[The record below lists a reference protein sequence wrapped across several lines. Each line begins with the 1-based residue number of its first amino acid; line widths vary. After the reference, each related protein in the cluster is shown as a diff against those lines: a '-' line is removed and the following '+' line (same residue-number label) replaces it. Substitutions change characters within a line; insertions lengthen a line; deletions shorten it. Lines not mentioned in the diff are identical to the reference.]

1 MRTSLSAPPAFS
13 MPRLALL
20 YSGRVHPFRN
30 FLPLLITTLILGA
43 GCSGSELLT
52 RDDYAD
58 SHYALAEGDVE
69 EALKRYPSGEEGAF
83 ITTMERAYLH
93 LLRGEP
99 DIDALRY
106 YADLIEDRFRVVVSR
121 EVKSL
126 FYVDTPEGYYASE
139 HEVIWLHMLLSW
151 GYSLRRQYEKGCVE
165 ARQASHLLTARW
177 SEEGHFDDPTL
188 RAILGVLWAWCGSW
202 EDAAVDF
209 RVAAELD
216 PALTWAREL
225 SQRETPPRNL
235 FLVLGGV
242 GPTPYWDA
250 DLQLNPMRGLRNL
263 GFEMQGQRND
273 LSIGL
278 GTGAA
283 PLHLTPG
290 AAPWYLRHL
299 VRDNAI
305 QELIGDS
312 QYGAESVYEVGRYTV
327 QQGAAI
333 AVWTVITLGGVVL
346 GAGIIYIAIQAGG
359 DSSGDLA
366 GVGVG
371 IMLAGYGMG
380 KAVYN
385 DMTRGSGRRLEQ
397 RTDPSYYYRF
407 VRFLPEYAWIGWS
420 DERLGDEVDM
430 ALGTPPYRDKK
441 VPLHSVGGT
450 VNKVFLGHLPDNEKL
465 LRE

>member
-1 MRTSLSAPPAFS
+1 
-13 MPRLALL
+13 
-20 YSGRVHPFRN
+20 
-30 FLPLLITTLILGA
+30 
-43 GCSGSELLT
+43 
-52 RDDYAD
+52 
-58 SHYALAEGDVE
+58 VE
-69 EALKRYPSGEEGAF
+69 EALGRFPRGEEDAF
-83 ITTMERAYLH
+83 ITTMEKAYLN
-93 LLRGEP
+93 LLRGNP

-106 YADLIEDRFRVVVSR
+106 YADLIEERFRVVVSR

-139 HEVIWLHMLLSW
+139 HEVIWMHMLLSW

-188 RAILGVLWAWCGSW
+188 RLILGVLWAWCGSW

-235 FLVLGGV
+235 FLVLGGA
-242 GPTPYWDA
+242 GPEPYWDA

-273 LSIGL
+273 LSVYPGDKKME
-278 GTGAA
+278 
-283 PLHLTPG
+283 LHLTPG

-312 QYGAESVYEVGRYTV
+312 QYGMESVYEVGRYSV

-346 GAGIIYIAIQAGG
+346 GLPIMYVALETGSDELGY
-359 DSSGDLA
+359 
-366 GVGVG
+366 VGLG
-371 IMLAGYGMG
+371 IMFAAFGLG
-380 KAVYN
+380 KSVYN
-385 DMTRGSGRRLEQ
+385 DMTEGSGRRLEQ
-397 RTDPSYYYRF
+397 QTNPSYHYRF

-420 DERLGDEVDM
+420 NQRLADQVPM
-430 ALGTPPYRDKK
+430 ALAAPPYREKK
-441 VPLHSVGGT
+441 VPLHSVGGPGA
-450 VNKVFLGHLPDNEKL
+450 KIFLGYLPDTE
-465 LRE
+465 

>member
-1 MRTSLSAPPAFS
+1 MTRSVLPFPGFFS
-13 MPRLALL
+13 
-20 YSGRVHPFRN
+20 PFRTL
-30 FLPLLITTLILGA
+30 LPLLIAAVFLGA
-43 GCSGSELLT
+43 GCSNPSGLLT

-58 SHYALAEGDVE
+58 SQYALSQGDVE
-69 EALKRYPSGEEGAF
+69 EALKRFPPGEEDAF
-83 ITTMERAYLH
+83 ITTMEQAYLN
-93 LLRGEP
+93 LLRGIP
-99 DIDALRY
+99 AIDDLRY
-106 YADLIEDRFRVVVSR
+106 YADLIEERFRVVVSR

-139 HEVIWLHMLLSW
+139 HEVIWMHMLLSW

-188 RAILGVLWAWCGSW
+188 RLILGVLWAWCGSW

-225 SQRETPPRNL
+225 SRRETPPRNL
-235 FLVLGGV
+235 FLVLGGT
-242 GPTPYWDA
+242 GPDPYWDA

-263 GFEMQGQRND
+263 GFDMSGARSD
-273 LSIGL
+273 LSVFPGDKRL
-278 GTGAA
+278 E
-283 PLHLTPG
+283 LHLTPG

-312 QYGAESVYEVGRYTV
+312 QYGVESVYEVGRYSV

-346 GAGIIYIAIQAGG
+346 GLGVIYVGLEA
-359 DSSGDLA
+359 SSGELA
-366 GVGVG
+366 TLGLG
-371 IMLAGYGMG
+371 IMGAGFGLG
-380 KAVYN
+380 KSVYKN
-385 DMTRGSGRRLEQ
+385 MTRGSGRRLEQ
-397 RTDPSYYYRF
+397 QTDPSYYYRL

-420 DERLGDEVDM
+420 DERLADRVPM
-430 ALGTPPYRDKK
+430 ALAAPPFREKK
-441 VPLHSVGGT
+441 VPLRAMGGT
-450 VNKVFLGHLPDNEKL
+450 GAKVFLGFLPDSE
-465 LRE
+465 